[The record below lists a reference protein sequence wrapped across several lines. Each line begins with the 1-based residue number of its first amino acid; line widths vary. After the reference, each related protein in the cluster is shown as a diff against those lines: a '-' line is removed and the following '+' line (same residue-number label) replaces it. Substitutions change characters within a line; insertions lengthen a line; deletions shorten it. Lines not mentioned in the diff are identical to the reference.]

1 MGRLSSLQRKA
12 ETDHLES
19 EESYPVQGL
28 ARGLAVLR
36 AFRAGES
43 ALSNSELAERT
54 GLARPTVSRL
64 AQTLVA
70 LGYLA
75 YVPKLGS
82 YTLGAAI
89 ASLCHS
95 LLAGMPNRI
104 AAQPFLREVAQATGL
119 PASLGARDQLRMIN
133 IETVR
138 RDNAPPA
145 RFDLGAQI
153 PLATTAMGRA
163 YLYALPEAERNL
175 LMERIRHDVG
185 RQWPSVRAGVHRSFD
200 MLQKRGFCVS
210 AGEWRPDVVGV
221 GAPVTIADG
230 TVLAVNCGGPPFDL
244 SLERALA
251 DVGPRIAHAAASI
264 EGNVG

>member
-1 MGRLSSLQRKA
+1 
-12 ETDHLES
+12 
-19 EESYPVQGL
+19 
-28 ARGLAVLR
+28 
-36 AFRAGES
+36 
-43 ALSNSELAERT
+43 
-54 GLARPTVSRL
+54 
-64 AQTLVA
+64 
-70 LGYLA
+70 
-75 YVPKLGS
+75 
-82 YTLGAAI
+82 
-89 ASLCHS
+89 
-95 LLAGMPNRI
+95 
-104 AAQPFLREVAQATGL
+104 VAQATGL